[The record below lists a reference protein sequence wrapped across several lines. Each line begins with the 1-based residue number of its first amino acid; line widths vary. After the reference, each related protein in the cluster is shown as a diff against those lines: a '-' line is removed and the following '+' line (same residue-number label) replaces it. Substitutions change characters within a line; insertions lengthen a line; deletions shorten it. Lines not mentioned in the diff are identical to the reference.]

1 MEFIIETAKN
11 QTGEAKKRLVLTFK
25 LLEIKTKITN
35 EIKEIFGE
43 YNAED
48 ISKMYDTVLKEL
60 LNKYKYT
67 SESEPEQPKPVNLH
81 WVWKANIAFDTIIA
95 LFKQF

>member
-1 MEFIIETAKN
+1 MYVKVFLVGGLICLI
-11 QTGEAKKRLVLTFK
+11 GELI
-25 LLEIKTKITN
+25 EIKTKITN

-67 SESEPEQPKPVNLH
+67 SQSEPEQPKPVRLH
-81 WVWKANIAFDTIIA
+81 WVWKANIAVDTINA
-95 LFKQF
+95 LFKP